1 MKNLKRSWKMTFR
14 CLFEQSGTFKNVFKE
29 FGHNAFD
36 YDILNDYG
44 ETDFQIDLFREI
56 EIEYDFITN
65 GEMFGT
71 FKNENHGYGNRYVL
85 GLDGKYRLRSIF
97 RDMKPETDFIIAF
110 FPCTYF
116 TDLNELQFRL
126 IKSRSEPV
134 FDKPNIE
141 RILQRNKNRAYSFE
155 IWIKFCFVCHYLNI
169 PTIIENPVGNN
180 RRNYLKLYSPFQ
192 PKWIEENRT
201 KFGDKFK
208 KPTYFFAINFEM
220 KENFQMFDKEY
231 FGLKTIQNVK
241 GKDRQRERSEMTPR
255 YARNFYKRF
264 IENYVKE
271 KNNEQI

>member
-1 MKNLKRSWKMTFR
+1 MTFR

-44 ETDFQIDLFREI
+44 ETDFKIDLFREI

-110 FPCTYF
+110 FPCTHFCDINSLIYR
-116 TDLNELQFRL
+116 LWNGGKKLEYSREKSKYL
-126 IKSRSEPV
+126 IKR
-134 FDKPNIE
+134 NQE
-141 RILQRNKNRAYSFE
+141 REKYFE
-155 IWIKFCFVCHYLNI
+155 MYLKFCFICKELKI
-169 PTIIENPVGNN
+169 PTIIENPASKPS
-180 RRNYLKLYSPFQ
+180 NYLEMFSP
-192 PKWIEENRT
+192 IEIGFYEKDRSL
-201 KFGDKFK
+201 FGDNRK
-208 KPTYFFAINFEM
+208 KPTNFFAINFEM
-220 KENFQMFDKEY
+220 KENFQMFDVELDK
-231 FGLKTIQNVK
+231 KTH
-241 GKDRQRERSEMTPR
+241 GYMEHTTRARSEITPR

-271 KNNEQI
+271 KIEKTRKKWLQ